1 MGASVTLAA
10 MRAIA
15 GGMRARVRAAR
26 VCTLVLL
33 VVIIALLELSLR
45 RRGERDD
52 ARRGDHVSPGER
64 RRRLVQFNNVGNVLN
79 AGIGGFPNTIYRPA
93 PLWPTS
99 CFAVG
104 NYGLWSLAQ
113 CVMFTGTF

>member
-1 MGASVTLAA
+1 

-15 GGMRARVRAAR
+15 GGLRARVRAAR

-33 VVIIALLELSLR
+33 VVILALLELSLR
-45 RRGERDD
+45 RRGERDE
-52 ARRGDHVSPGER
+52 RRGDHVSPGEH
-64 RRRLVQFNNVGNVLN
+64 RRRLSQFNNVGNVLN

>member
-1 MGASVTLAA
+1 MS
-10 MRAIA
+10 
-15 GGMRARVRAAR
+15 
-26 VCTLVLL
+26 
-33 VVIIALLELSLR
+33 
-45 RRGERDD
+45 
-52 ARRGDHVSPGER
+52 
-64 RRRLVQFNNVGNVLN
+64 QFNNVGNVLN